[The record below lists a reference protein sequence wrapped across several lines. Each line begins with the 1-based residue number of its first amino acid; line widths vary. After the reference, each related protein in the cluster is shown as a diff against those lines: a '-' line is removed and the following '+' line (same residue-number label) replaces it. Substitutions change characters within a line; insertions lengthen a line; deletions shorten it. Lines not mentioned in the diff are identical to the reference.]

1 MEIGSTY
8 WIPGITDWWRHQEET
23 PSKNADLSNVA
34 RDIVSIIPHGVGVE
48 PCFSLGP
55 DVIGW
60 RQSKP
65 TGETLRGK
73 VFVRQFAPANQGIL
87 AGTDPELDTMHTEN
101 DSEMKKDAEEM
112 PLHSMAK
119 VHDFLKMWQGC
130 QNLHATQKESYTQTK
145 QMTAVGY
152 ISDTE
157 EIV

>member
-1 MEIGSTY
+1 
-8 WIPGITDWWRHQEET
+8 
-23 PSKNADLSNVA
+23 
-34 RDIVSIIPHGVGVE
+34 
-48 PCFSLGP
+48 
-55 DVIGW
+55 
-60 RQSKP
+60 
-65 TGETLRGK
+65 
-73 VFVRQFAPANQGIL
+73 L